1 MDEKIK
7 KLDEELA
14 QHKAAINRA
23 RPGPAQARGGVT
35 LAGHLRAGR
44 ASRPAP
50 RADVARRTPAQEAAK
65 QRALRVLRQKK
76 MCGAL
81 RRAARPV

>member
-35 LAGHLRAGR
+35 LGWAPAGEARL
-44 ASRPAP
+44 AP
-50 RADVARRTPAQEAAK
+50 
-65 QRALRVLRQKK
+65 
-76 MCGAL
+76 G
-81 RRAARPV
+81 AAR